1 MADERK
7 RKTYPGDPAAAKRQ
21 AVPNRLNTG
30 KQAVPNQ
37 PDAKHLADE
46 EEEEL
51 GYIELADDVIA
62 IVASL
67 AALDVPGVI
76 SMSTG
81 FREGISNFLG
91 KKSLAKG
98 VRVKVTGRSCRIAVY
113 VTVEYGCNIPEV
125 AMKLQKKVKSAV
137 DEMTEYTAEF
147 VDVHIEGVRRRQKS
161 ELEISFNS
169 PEDGK
174 TGSIF

>member
-1 MADERK
+1 MADEKARK
-7 RKTYPGDPAAAKRQ
+7 GYPGEPAAAYRK
-21 AVPNRLNTG
+21 
-30 KQAVPNQ
+30 AVPNQ
-37 PDAKHLADE
+37 PETKLPADE

-81 FREGISNFLG
+81 FREGLSNFLG

-98 VRVKVTGRSCRIAVY
+98 VRVKVTGHSCRIAVY

-125 AMKLQKKVKSAV
+125 ALKLQKKVKSAV
-137 DEMTEYTAEF
+137 DEMTEYTAEY
-147 VDVHIEGVRRRQKS
+147 VDVHIEGVRKREKS
-161 ELEISFNS
+161 ELEISFNN
-169 PEDGK
+169 PEEGK
-174 TGSIF
+174 TGIIFE

>member
-1 MADERK
+1 MTEKKQKIAD
-7 RKTYPGDPAAAKRQ
+7 
-21 AVPNRLNTG
+21 
-30 KQAVPNQ
+30 
-37 PDAKHLADE
+37 PDQQKDTSARASGE
-46 EEEEL
+46 EDL

-67 AALDVPGVI
+67 AAMDVPGVVD
-76 SMSTG
+76 MSTG

-98 VRVKVTGRSCRIAVY
+98 VRVKITGHSCRIAVY

-125 AMKLQKKVKSAV
+125 AMKLQKKIKSAV

-147 VDVHIEGVRRRQKS
+147 VDVHIEGVKRREKS
-161 ELEISFNS
+161 ALEISFNN

-174 TGSIF
+174 MDTIF

>member
-1 MADERK
+1 MAEKKQANADPGQFRK
-7 RKTYPGDPAAAKRQ
+7 SPAAA
-21 AVPNRLNTG
+21 A
-30 KQAVPNQ
+30 
-37 PDAKHLADE
+37 E
-46 EEEEL
+46 EEDL

-76 SMSTG
+76 GMSTG

-98 VRVKVTGRSCRIAVY
+98 VRVKVTGHSCRIAVY

-125 AMKLQKKVKSAV
+125 AMKLQKKIKNAV
-137 DEMTEYTAEF
+137 HEMTEYTAEF
-147 VDVHIEGVRRRQKS
+147 VDVHVEGVKRREKS
-161 ELEISFNS
+161 ALEISFNN
-169 PEDGK
+169 PEEGK
-174 TGSIF
+174 PDTIF

>member
-1 MADERK
+1 MADEKARK
-7 RKTYPGDPAAAKRQ
+7 GYPGEPAAAYRK
-21 AVPNRLNTG
+21 
-30 KQAVPNQ
+30 AVPNQ
-37 PDAKHLADE
+37 PETKLPVDE

-81 FREGISNFLG
+81 FREGLSNFLG

-98 VRVKVTGRSCRIAVY
+98 VRVKVTGHSCRIAVY

-125 AMKLQKKVKSAV
+125 ALKLQKKVKSAV
-137 DEMTEYTAEF
+137 DEMTEYTAEY
-147 VDVHIEGVRRRQKS
+147 VDVHIEGVRKREKS
-161 ELEISFNS
+161 ELEISFNN
-169 PEDGK
+169 PEEGK
-174 TGSIF
+174 TGSIFE

>member
-1 MADERK
+1 MADEK
-7 RKTYPGDPAAAKRQ
+7 VKKGYPGEPAASARK
-21 AVPNRLNTG
+21 AVPDHPNT
-30 KQAVPNQ
+30 KLPV
-37 PDAKHLADE
+37 DEDE
-46 EEEEL
+46 EDL

-76 SMSTG
+76 SMTTG
-81 FREGISNFLG
+81 FREELNNFLG

-98 VRVKVTGRSCRIAVY
+98 VRVKVKGHSCRIAVY

-137 DEMTEYTAEF
+137 DEMTEYTAEY
-147 VDVHIEGVRRRQKS
+147 VDVHVEGVRRREKS
-161 ELEISFNS
+161 ELEISFNN
-169 PEDGK
+169 PEEGRQ
-174 TGSIF
+174 GSIFQ

>member
-1 MADERK
+1 MADEKARK
-7 RKTYPGDPAAAKRQ
+7 GYPVEPAAAYRK
-21 AVPNRLNTG
+21 
-30 KQAVPNQ
+30 AVPNQ
-37 PDAKHLADE
+37 PETKLPADE

-67 AALDVPGVI
+67 AALDVPGVVA
-76 SMSTG
+76 MTTG
-81 FREGISNFLG
+81 FREELSNFLG

-98 VRVKVTGRSCRIAVY
+98 VRVKVTGHSCRIAVY

-137 DEMTEYTAEF
+137 DEMTEYTAEY
-147 VDVHIEGVRRRQKS
+147 VDVHVEGVRRREKS
-161 ELEISFNS
+161 ELEISFNN
-169 PEDGK
+169 PEEEK
-174 TGSIF
+174 PGSIFN

>member
-1 MADERK
+1 MADEK
-7 RKTYPGDPAAAKRQ
+7 AKKTYPGKPAAG
-21 AVPNRLNTG
+21 NG
-30 KQAVPNQ
+30 QAVPNQ
-37 PDAKHLADE
+37 TDAKFSVDE

-67 AALDVPGVI
+67 AALDVPGVVA
-76 SMSTG
+76 MTTG
-81 FREGISNFLG
+81 FREELSNFLG

-98 VRVKVTGRSCRIAVY
+98 VRVKVTGHSCRIAVY

-137 DEMTEYTAEF
+137 DEMTEYTAEY
-147 VDVHIEGVRRRQKS
+147 VDVHIEGVRRREKS
-161 ELEISFNS
+161 ELEISFNN
-169 PEDGK
+169 PEEDK
-174 TGSIF
+174 SSSIFN

>member
-1 MADERK
+1 MADEKVRK
-7 RKTYPGDPAAAKRQ
+7 GYPGELSAAYSN
-21 AVPNRLNTG
+21 AVP
-30 KQAVPNQ
+30 KQ
-37 PDAKHLADE
+37 PDIKLPADE

-81 FREGISNFLG
+81 FREELSNFLG

-98 VRVKVTGRSCRIAVY
+98 VRVKITGRSCRIAVY
-113 VTVEYGCNIPEV
+113 VTVEYGCSIPEV
-125 AMKLQKKVKSAV
+125 ALKLQKKVKNAV

-147 VDVHIEGVRRRQKS
+147 VDVHVEGVRKREKS
-161 ELEISFNS
+161 ELEISFNN
-169 PEDGK
+169 PEENK
-174 TGSIF
+174 TGSIFD

>member
-1 MADERK
+1 MTDTK
-7 RKTYPGDPAAAKRQ
+7 RKGSEPEQ
-21 AVPNRLNTG
+21 F
-30 KQAVPNQ
+30 PNQ
-37 PDAKHLADE
+37 PAAVSE
-46 EEEEL
+46 EEDL

-67 AALDVPGVI
+67 AALDVPGVVA
-76 SMSTG
+76 MSTG

-98 VRVKVTGRSCRIAVY
+98 VRVKVTGHSCRISVY

-125 AMKLQKKVKSAV
+125 AMKLQKKIKSSV

-147 VDVHIEGVRRRQKS
+147 VDVHIEGVRRREKS
-161 ELEISFNS
+161 ALEISFNN
-169 PEDGK
+169 PDEEKQG
-174 TGSIF
+174 TIFN

>member
-1 MADERK
+1 MADEKARK
-7 RKTYPGDPAAAKRQ
+7 GYPGKPAVADRK
-21 AVPNRLNTG
+21 AVS
-30 KQAVPNQ
+30 NQ
-37 PDAKHLADE
+37 PETKLPADE

-81 FREGISNFLG
+81 FREGLSNFLG

-98 VRVKVTGRSCRIAVY
+98 VRVKVTGHSCRIAVY

-137 DEMTEYTAEF
+137 DEMTEYTAEY
-147 VDVHIEGVRRRQKS
+147 VDVHVEGVRRREKS
-161 ELEISFNS
+161 DLEISFNS
-169 PEDGK
+169 PEEGQP
-174 TGSIF
+174 GSIFQ